1 MAASVVLH
9 GPQGSG
15 KTLIAERLAKHLRL
29 SRVIDIEEP
38 HTVRPLPVD
47 GALVVVSDLLD
58 VRGFN
63 ARRIHITEAL
73 GLLGL
78 KRAQDVLEGTAS

>member
-15 KTLIAERLAKHLRL
+15 KTLIAEHLAKHLRL
-29 SRVIDIEEP
+29 GRVIDLGEEP

-58 VRGFN
+58 VLRPSPGS
-63 ARRIHITEAL
+63 AGESSQLTPAAAGGAVAKAE
-73 GLLGL
+73 
-78 KRAQDVLEGTAS
+78 TA